1 MNSSPQTKQINL
13 TVEKM
18 EASLLETSFIEVVA
32 PSIIKGLIASDHLF
46 NEYDTSIYTQ
56 EIASQLYE
64 NEQKQLSA
72 YLDLYDKKTNALKV
86 SYIRSRHGFG
96 RMYPRKS
103 LGLTSFRV
111 KLRNSMIKDTYYDFD
126 ISNAQ
131 PAIIF
136 NICKANDIPCKALEN
151 YNINRESSCRRPE

>member
-72 YLDLYDKKTNALKV
+72 YLDLYDKK
-86 SYIRSRHGFG
+86 
-96 RMYPRKS
+96 RMLSKS
-103 LGLTSFRV
+103 AIFVQGMDLGVCIQGNL
-111 KLRNSMIKDTYYDFD
+111 
-126 ISNAQ
+126 
-131 PAIIF
+131 
-136 NICKANDIPCKALEN
+136 
-151 YNINRESSCRRPE
+151 